1 VNGRALGIEISGTEV
16 RVASAAR
23 RHGASHL
30 LGIEQRA
37 VPADVGT
44 IASNRAHQPTDALAA
59 LPLTA
64 TTHRVL
70 SLPFSDARSLA
81 QTVPLEL
88 AGQLPVDPG
97 DARTGFCVL
106 ARDGSGARVLAF
118 MARQRDLDRLAAAAD
133 AADAALAGITVAPL
147 ALRWILPP
155 GFSGSVMIADGPRTS
170 VTVWDDGGIAA
181 LRACAS
187 GGDDPAA
194 VAAELAWSLP
204 LLGVGPGDILAVGGP
219 QATPALHAALHE
231 RGLASTPLASLLRP
245 DLGLPPETIANAPV
259 PCGLALG
266 ALERPLAV
274 PFPLSQARGPLL
286 TPRLRRLATIAAG
299 LAVLNLGLVRF
310 DLARRAHALERAIA
324 AEAARALPGEPLVA
338 PRTQLEAALADLR
351 AHRSSLAYGT
361 ALARLREVSARVPA
375 GLPVDLA
382 RFTLDGEQLQLVGD
396 AATFE
401 AVDGLRRALAGSA
414 RLRDVAADEVRTTV
428 DGQRVSFRLRARW
441 VAYGETPS

>member
-1 VNGRALGIEISGTEV
+1 MNGRAIGIEVAGTEA
-16 RVASAAR
+16 RLASAER
-23 RHGASHL
+23 RHGAARL
-30 LGIEQRA
+30 LGIEERA
-37 VPADVGT
+37 VPADRGG
-44 IASNRAHQPTDALAA
+44 IAPAQPRRSTDALAA
-59 LPLTA
+59 LPLAA

-97 DARTGFCVL
+97 DACTGFEVL
-106 ARDGSGARVLAF
+106 ARDASGTRVLAF

-133 AADAALAGITVAPL
+133 GADAALAGITVAPL
-147 ALRWILPP
+147 AVRWLLAP
-155 GFSGSVMIADGPRTS
+155 GFSGSVLIADGPRTS
-170 VTVWDDGGIAA
+170 VTVWRCGRVAA

-187 GGDDPAA
+187 EGDDAAA

-204 LLGVGPGDILAVGGP
+204 LLGVAPGEPVAVGGP
-219 QATPALHAALHE
+219 HATAALHAALAE
-231 RGLASTPLASLLRP
+231 RGLASTPLAVLLRP
-245 DLGLPPETIANAPV
+245 DLGLSPETIADAPV
-259 PCGLALG
+259 VCGLALG
-266 ALERPLAV
+266 ALERPLVV
-274 PFPLSQARGPLL
+274 PFPQSQARRPLL
-286 TPRLRRLATIAAG
+286 TPRLQRLAAVAAG

-324 AEAARALPGEPLVA
+324 TEAARALPGERLVA

-414 RLRDVAADEVRTTV
+414 RLRDVTADEVRTTV